1 MPNRHGRDST
11 PLPTPEPCSRNGVIR
26 PVSRFS
32 WLRRTRPFCP
42 HALPSG
48 GRAVGW
54 SGGPAIRLCLLSI
67 VLLTAGCGSHFK
79 PELYASPTDLFD
91 ASKAE
96 YQRGDCAAATRG
108 FNRVLTELA
117 PRDPRLAEARYLLG
131 ECEFQ
136 SKAYLDASRSLRRAA
151 DDFPDHEIAP
161 TALMRSGDALAKM
174 WRNPELDPTYGEQ
187 AMSTYSE
194 VLQRYPNSSAAAE
207 TRQRVAELTDK
218 FALKEM
224 KTGDFYFRLKAYDAA
239 ILYYKQV
246 IASWSQSSY
255 APTAL
260 MKLVRTYRRIGYEEE
275 ATETCAHLRRFY
287 PEAEGI
293 NEVCPAPSAP

>member
-1 MPNRHGRDST
+1 M
-11 PLPTPEPCSRNGVIR
+11 
-26 PVSRFS
+26 SRFS
-32 WLRRTRPFCP
+32 WILWRLPVRRSVGPSVRPSARP
-42 HALPSG
+42 
-48 GRAVGW
+48 
-54 SGGPAIRLCLLSI
+54 PARPYLLATVI
-67 VLLTAGCGSHFK
+67 LVTACGSHFK

-96 YQRGDCAAATRG
+96 YQRGDCGAATRG

-151 DDFPDHEIAP
+151 ADFPDHEIAP

-187 AMSTYSE
+187 ALSTYSE

-207 TRQRVAELTDK
+207 TRKRVADLTDK
-218 FALKEM
+218 FAMKEI

-239 ILYYKQV
+239 ILYYKLV

-293 NEVCPAPSAP
+293 DEVCPAPSAP